1 MTNTENKNAIQIIM
15 KMFDIDED
23 SATVLFDKNYFDKN
37 GFVVIDEID
46 KIKYSVQRSYNDFDL
61 TSSYLLLD
69 VSDQNF
75 TIESIVRIMSSFKF
89 KEAITFIGNNNYFL
103 YKDGNIIGDNI
114 DNTLAV
120 NDIIISKKDFILA
133 FS

>member
-15 KMFDIDED
+15 KMFDIDEE

-37 GFVVIDEID
+37 GFVVIDESD

-75 TIESIVRIMSSFKF
+75 TIESIVRIMNSFKF

-133 FS
+133 FN